1 MLDQLIV
8 NITSWL
14 RVDALRG
21 LPGSFLW
28 GMISVLLSPCHTA
41 SIPLLFAY
49 VGGQNITLSSRT
61 AARYAL
67 LFVAGLF
74 LTILGIGLA
83 CAAAGRMLGD
93 IGPYWQPLIGILLIW
108 VAWTLLQPPRCTTN
122 RSLLSR
128 CSLTG
133 GKGAFLLGL
142 AYGFLSGV
150 CTFGFLAPIL
160 GIISI
165 QARVGLGIA
174 MLALFA
180 AGHCFPLM
188 IVGISSARLMNF
200 LDRPSWQHWV
210 LYLRRLASL
219 VIAGL
224 GCYFLI
230 SAFVNYT
237 G

>member
-1 MLDQLIV
+1 MLDQLI
-8 NITSWL
+8 ITITGWL
-14 RVDALRG
+14 RVDAIRG

-28 GMISVLLSPCHTA
+28 GVVSVLLSPCHTA

-49 VGGQNITLSSRT
+49 VGGQDKTLSKRT

-108 VAWTLLQPPRCTTN
+108 VAWTLLQPPRCYTN

-128 CSLTG
+128 CLLSG
-133 GKGAFLLGL
+133 GRGAFLLGL

-160 GIISI
+160 GIISV

-174 MLALFA
+174 MLVLFA
-180 AGHCFPLM
+180 AGHCIPLVF
-188 IVGISSARLMNF
+188 VGISSARLIEILN
-200 LDRPSWQHWV
+200 RSSWQHGV
-210 LYLRRLASL
+210 VYMRRFAAL

-230 SAFVNYT
+230 SAFVNFN
-237 G
+237 

>member
-1 MLDQLIV
+1 MDELLV
-8 NITSWL
+8 TITGWL
-14 RVDALRG
+14 RVDAALA

-28 GMISVLLSPCHTA
+28 GMVSVLLSPCHMA

-49 VGGQNITLSSRT
+49 IGGQNMILPPRQ
-61 AARYAL
+61 AARYAV

-74 LTILGIGLA
+74 LTILAIGLA

-93 IGPYWQPLIGILLIW
+93 IGPYWQPLIGILLLW
-108 VAWTLLQPPRCTTN
+108 VAWTLFRPPRCYSN

-128 CSLTG
+128 CVFSG
-133 GKGAFLLGL
+133 AWGAFILGL

-150 CTFGFLAPIL
+150 CTFGFIAPIL
-160 GIISI
+160 GIIAV
-165 QARVGLGIA
+165 QAQVAYGIA

-180 AGHCFPLM
+180 AGHCLPLVV
-188 IVGISSARLMNF
+188 VGIFSARVMAI
-200 LDRPSWQHWV
+200 LDRGFWQSGV
-210 LYLRRLASL
+210 LYMRRLAAL
-219 VIAGL
+219 IIAAL

-230 SAFVNYT
+230 LTFR

>member
-1 MLDQLIV
+1 MLDQLLIAV
-8 NITSWL
+8 TGWL
-14 RVDALRG
+14 RVGALRA

-49 VGGQNITLSSRT
+49 VGGQNTLLAPRT

-67 LFVAGLF
+67 LFVSGLF

-93 IGPYWQPLIGILLIW
+93 IGPYWQPLIGILLLW
-108 VAWTLLQPPRCTTN
+108 VAWTLVRPPRCSTN

-128 CSLTG
+128 CTLTG
-133 GKGAFLLGL
+133 GKGAFVLGL

-160 GIISI
+160 GIVSI
-165 QARVGLGIA
+165 QAQVGLGIA

-180 AGHCFPLM
+180 AGHCLPLV
-188 IVGISSARLMNF
+188 IVGISSARIMELLN
-200 LDRPSWQHWV
+200 RASWQHGV
-210 LYLRRLASL
+210 LYMRRFAS
-219 VIAGL
+219 VIIAGL
-224 GCYFLI
+224 GCYFLL
-230 SAFVNYT
+230 STFA